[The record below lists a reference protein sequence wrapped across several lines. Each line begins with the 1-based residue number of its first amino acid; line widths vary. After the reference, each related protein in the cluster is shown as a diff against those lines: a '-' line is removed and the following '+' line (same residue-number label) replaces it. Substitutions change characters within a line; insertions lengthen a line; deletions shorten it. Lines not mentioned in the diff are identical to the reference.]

1 LVSNYSLEIYKSR
14 NQMMGKLW
22 QRSYYEHIIRDE
34 RAYENIAD
42 YIVNNPQK
50 WEEDKFYNK

>member
-1 LVSNYSLEIYKSR
+1 
-14 NQMMGKLW
+14 MMGKLW
-22 QRSYYEHIIRDE
+22 QKSYHEHIIRDE